1 MNTRQLLKG
10 ITFSLTALML
20 LSTPSLGEK
29 SQPTLQDYKL
39 VESFEKVFESV
50 AEKVKPAVV
59 NISTV
64 SEVKVKHPPIPPE
77 FKDFFHHFGI
87 PFPFDEMPE
96 EFKTRSLGSGFI
108 VRMEDGWAYILTNNH
123 VIDKATKIKVK
134 LSDGSVYKAK
144 VVGKDPKTDVA
155 LIKIK
160 VGDKKVPTVELGD
173 SDNIKVGEFVIAVGN
188 PYGLNWTVT
197 HGIISAKGR
206 HGLGLNPIENFIQ
219 TDAAINPGNSGGPLC
234 DIYGKVIGINTAIV
248 RNAQGLGFAV
258 PINIAKKVMND
269 LLKYGKVIRGWLG
282 VYIEDLSPEIAQKF
296 GVKQGVLITK
306 VMKNSPAEEGGLKS
320 GDVIVEFD
328 GKPVKSVSDLQLK
341 VINTK
346 PGEKVKVKV
355 IRDGR
360 ERILTVKIGQ
370 MPGSKQVAME
380 DLVSKFGFSV
390 QKLSPE
396 LRKRIGIP
404 RWIKNGVIVTEVKPG
419 SPADDAGLREGD
431 VIVKAGTTPRNMKI
445 VKSVDDLISIFK
457 KSNGSGILLKVVRG
471 ENVLYLVL
479 NPEE

>member
-1 MNTRQLLKG
+1 MNTRQFLKG
-10 ITFSLTALML
+10 VTLSLTAIML
-20 LSTPSLGEK
+20 FSTPSSGEK
-29 SQPTLQDYKL
+29 VQPTPRDYRL
-39 VESFEKVFESV
+39 VESLERVFESV

-64 SEVKVKHPPIPPE
+64 SEVKIKHPPVPPE

-87 PFPFDEMPE
+87 PFPFDMPE

-108 VRMEDGWAYILTNNH
+108 VKVEDGWAYILTNNH
-123 VIDKATKIKVK
+123 VVDKATKIKVK

-160 VGDKKVPTVELGD
+160 VGDKKVPTVKLGN
-173 SDNIKVGEFVIAVGN
+173 SDDIKVGEFVIAVGN

-306 VMKNSPAEEGGLKS
+306 VIKDSPAEKGGLKS
-320 GDVIVEFD
+320 GDVIVEFN
-328 GKPVKSVSDLQLK
+328 GKPVKSVSDLQLR

-346 PGEKVKVKV
+346 PGEKVKIKV
-355 IRDGR
+355 IRDGQ
-360 ERILTVKIGQ
+360 EKVLTVEIDQ

-380 DLVSKFGFSV
+380 DLISRFGFSV
-390 QKLSPE
+390 QELSPE

-404 RWIKNGVIVTEVKPG
+404 KWIKNGVIVTEVKPG
-419 SPADDAGLREGD
+419 SPADDANLREGD
-431 VIVKAGTTPRNMKI
+431 VIVKAGTNPRNMKA
-445 VKSVDDLISIFK
+445 VKNVDDLVSIFR
-457 KSNGSGILLKVVRG
+457 KSNGSGVLLKVVRG

>member
-1 MNTRQLLKG
+1 MNTRQLLTGVTLLFCTYLFASPLSLAENIKP
-10 ITFSLTALML
+10 TF
-20 LSTPSLGEK
+20 
-29 SQPTLQDYKL
+29 QDYRT
-39 VESFEKVFESV
+39 VESLQRVFESV

-64 SEVKVKHPPIPPE
+64 SEVKINHPPLPPE
-77 FKDFFHHFGI
+77 LKDFFYHFGI
-87 PFPFDEMPE
+87 PFPFDNFPDS
-96 EFKTRSLGSGFI
+96 FKTRSLGSGFI
-108 VRMEDGWAYILTNNH
+108 VKQEGEWAYILTNNH

-134 LSDGSVYKAK
+134 LSDGSVYRAK

-160 VGDKKVPTVELGD
+160 VGKKKVPTVELGD
-173 SDNIKVGEFVIAVGN
+173 SDKIKVGEFVIAIGN

-234 DIYGKVIGINTAIV
+234 DIHGRVIGINTAIV

-282 VYIEDLSPEIAQKF
+282 VYIEDISPELAKKF
-296 GVKQGVLITK
+296 GVKKGVLVTK
-306 VMKNSPAEEGGLKS
+306 VVKGSPAEKGGLRS

-328 GKPVKSVSDLQLK
+328 GQPVKNVADLQLK

-346 PGEKVKVKV
+346 PGKTVKIK
-355 IRDGR
+355 ILREGR
-360 ERILTVKIGQ
+360 ERVLTVRIGQ
-370 MPGSKQVAME
+370 MPGVQNFALE
-380 DLVSKFGFSV
+380 DLISKFGFSV
-390 QKLSPE
+390 QKLTE
-396 LRKRIGIP
+396 DLRERLGIP
-404 RWIKNGVIVTEVKPG
+404 HWVKSGVIVTEVKPG
-419 SPADDAGLREGD
+419 SPAEDAGLREGD
-431 VIVKAGTTPRNMKI
+431 VIVKAGTTPRNLKRI
-445 VKSVDDLISIFK
+445 KNLDDLLSVIK
-457 KSNGSGILLKVVRG
+457 NAGDSGILLKVVRG
-471 ENVLYLVL
+471 EGVFYVVL
-479 NPEE
+479 NQEE

>member
-1 MNTRQLLKG
+1 MNTRQLLKRV
-10 ITFSLTALML
+10 TLSLTAIL
-20 LSTPSLGEK
+20 LFSTPSSGEEA
-29 SQPTLQDYKL
+29 QLTPRDYRL
-39 VESFEKVFESV
+39 VESLEKVFESV

-64 SEVKVKHPPIPPE
+64 SEMKIKHPPIPPE
-77 FKDFFHHFGI
+77 FRDFFHHFGI

-96 EFKTRSLGSGFI
+96 EFRTRSLGSGFI
-108 VRMEDGWAYILTNNH
+108 VKVEEGWAYILTNNH
-123 VIDKATKIKVK
+123 VIDRATKIKVK

-160 VGDKKVPTVELGD
+160 VRDKKVPTVELGD
-173 SDNIKVGEFVIAVGN
+173 SDDIKVGEFVIAVGN

-269 LLKYGKVIRGWLG
+269 LLRYGKVIRGWLG
-282 VYIEDLSPEIAQKF
+282 IYIEDLSPEIARKF

-306 VMKNSPAEEGGLKS
+306 VIKDSPAEKGGLKS
-320 GDVIVEFD
+320 GDVIVEFN
-328 GKPVKSVSDLQLK
+328 GNPVKSVSDLQLK

-346 PGEKVKVKV
+346 PGEKVRIKV

-360 ERILTVKIGQ
+360 EKVLTVEIDQ

-380 DLVSKFGFSV
+380 DLISRFGFSV
-390 QKLSPE
+390 QDLSPE
-396 LRKRIGIP
+396 LRKKIGIP
-404 RWIKNGVIVTEVKPG
+404 RGIKDGVIVTEVKPG
-419 SPADDAGLREGD
+419 SPADDANLREGD
-431 VIVKAGTTPRNMKI
+431 VIVKAGTTPRNMKA
-445 VKSVDDLISIFK
+445 VKNVDDLVSIFK
-457 KSNGSGILLKVVRG
+457 KSSSSGVLLKVVRG
-471 ENVLYLVL
+471 GNVLYLVL

>member
-10 ITFSLTALML
+10 VTVSLTAVVL
-20 LSTPSLGEK
+20 LSIPSFGEK
-29 SQPTLQDYKL
+29 VQPTPNDYKL
-39 VESFEKVFESV
+39 VESFERVFESV

-64 SEVKVKHPPIPPE
+64 SEVKIKHPPIPPE

-87 PFPFDEMPE
+87 PFPFNEMPE

-108 VRMEDGWAYILTNNH
+108 VKVENGWAYILTNNH
-123 VIDKATKIKVK
+123 VVDKATKIKVK
-134 LSDGSVYKAK
+134 LRDCSVYKAK

-173 SDNIKVGEFVIAVGN
+173 SDDIKVGEFVIAVGN

-282 VYIEDLSPEIAQKF
+282 VYIEDLSPEIARKF

-306 VMKNSPAEEGGLKS
+306 VMKDSPAEKGGLKS
-320 GDVIVEFD
+320 GDVIVEFN

-346 PGEKVKVKV
+346 PGEKIKVKV
-355 IRDGR
+355 IRDGH
-360 ERILTVKIGQ
+360 EKVLTVKIGQ

-380 DLVSKFGFSV
+380 DLISKFGFSV
-390 QKLSPE
+390 QELSPE

-404 RWIKNGVIVTEVKPG
+404 KWIKNGVIVTEVKPG
-419 SPADDAGLREGD
+419 SPADDANLREGD
-431 VIVKAGTTPRNMKI
+431 VIVKAGTTPRNMKA
-445 VKSVDDLISIFK
+445 VKSVDDLVSIFK
-457 KSNGSGILLKVVRG
+457 KSNGSGVLLKVVRG

>member
-1 MNTRQLLKG
+1 MNARQLLKG
-10 ITFSLTALML
+10 VTVSLTAVVL
-20 LSTPSLGEK
+20 LSIPSSGEK
-29 SQPTLQDYKL
+29 VQPTPNDYKL
-39 VESFEKVFESV
+39 VESFERVFESV

-64 SEVKVKHPPIPPE
+64 SEVKIKHPPIPPE

-87 PFPFDEMPE
+87 PFPFNEMPE

-108 VRMEDGWAYILTNNH
+108 VKVEDGWAYILTNNH
-123 VIDKATKIKVK
+123 VVDKATKIKVK

-258 PINIAKKVMND
+258 PINIAKKVMDD

-282 VYIEDLSPEIAQKF
+282 VYIEDLSPEIARKF

-306 VMKNSPAEEGGLKS
+306 VMRGSPAEKGGLKS
-320 GDVIVEFD
+320 GDVIVEFN
-328 GKPVKSVSDLQLK
+328 GEPVKSVSDLQLK

-346 PGEKVKVKV
+346 PGEQINVKV
-355 IRDGR
+355 IRDAHKKVF
-360 ERILTVKIGQ
+360 TVKIGQ

-380 DLVSKFGFSV
+380 DLISKFGFSV
-390 QKLSPE
+390 QELSPE

-404 RWIKNGVIVTEVKPG
+404 GWIKNGVIVTEVKPG
-419 SPADDAGLREGD
+419 SPADDANLREGD
-431 VIVKAGTTPRNMKI
+431 VIVKAGTTPRNMRA
-445 VKSVDDLISIFK
+445 VRSVDDLVSIFR
-457 KSNGSGILLKVVRG
+457 KSNGSGVLLKVVRG